1 MSNIA
6 IFASGSGSNA
16 EKIMSYFAHNPQKGR
31 VVALLSN
38 KSDAYALE
46 RAKKWGVESS
56 TFSAKEL
63 RESPEVVLNYL
74 SSKGVDFIVLA
85 GFMLLIPTALVRQY
99 EGRLINIHPALLP
112 KYGGKGMY
120 GDNVHNAVIEA
131 GEALS
136 GITIHYVNEHYDEGA
151 YIFQASVDIT
161 PQDTAQSLA
170 QKIHA
175 LEHEH
180 YPRIIGE
187 VIGKV
192 IGKAISETTKSIE

>member
-16 EKIMSYFAHNPQKGR
+16 EQIMTYFSEHPQRGR

-46 RAKKWGVESS
+46 RAKKWGVESYV
-56 TFSAKEL
+56 FSAKEL

-85 GFMLLIPTALVRQY
+85 GFMLLVPTALVRQY
-99 EGRLINIHPALLP
+99 EGRIVNIHPALLP

-120 GDNVHNAVIEA
+120 GDRVHSAVIAA
-131 GEALS
+131 GEELS
-136 GITIHYVNEHYDEGA
+136 GITIHYVNECYDEGA
-151 YIFQASVDIT
+151 YIFQASVAIT
-161 PQDTAQSLA
+161 QGDTAESLA
-170 QKIHA
+170 EKIHA
-175 LEHEH
+175 LEHKH
-180 YPRIIGE
+180 YPEVIARVIGE
-187 VIGKV
+187 VIG
-192 IGKAISETTKSIE
+192 